1 MDGGLCAGA
10 VESRPVCYADIRL
23 GVVVDVLLD
32 DALRRVLG
40 FDVLCGDRA
49 HRYLPLPA
57 CEILADSID
66 VPSALVLMQQ
76 ELDFYR
82 QRARALTAVRGFPA
96 RRRGRP
102 LGTVVDLIFAPNG
115 ELVELVVETEE
126 GQAAADAGPGLVVG
140 PDALRPA
147 V

>member
-1 MDGGLCAGA
+1 MNGGLRASA

-32 DALRRVLG
+32 DGLQRVLG

-57 CEILADSID
+57 CEVGDAAIT
-66 VPSALVLMQQ
+66 VGSALVLMRQ

-82 QRARALTAVRGFPA
+82 ERGRALTSVRGFPV
-96 RRRGRP
+96 RRRGRA
-102 LGTVVDLIFAPNG
+102 LGTVVDLVFAPAG
-115 ELVELVVETEE
+115 ELLELVVETDE
-126 GQAAADAGPGLVVG
+126 GRATVDAGPELVVG

>member
-1 MDGGLCAGA
+1 MDGGLRASA
-10 VESRPVCYADIRL
+10 VESRAVCFADIRL
-23 GVVVDVLLD
+23 GAVVDVLLD
-32 DALRRVLG
+32 DSLRRVLG

-57 CEILADSID
+57 CEIGENRIA

-82 QRARALTAVRGFPA
+82 DRGRALTAVRGFPV
-96 RRRGRP
+96 RRGGQQ
-102 LGTVVDLIFAPNG
+102 LGTLRDLVFAPEG
-115 ELVELVVETEE
+115 ELLEVVLEVDDEETTL
-126 GQAAADAGPGLVVG
+126 DAGPDLVVG

>member
-1 MDGGLCAGA
+1 MDGGLRASA
-10 VESRPVCYADIRL
+10 VESRFVCYADIRL

-32 DALRRVLG
+32 DELRRVLG

-49 HRYLPLPA
+49 HRYLPLAA
-57 CEILADSID
+57 CEILADSIA
-66 VPSALVLMQQ
+66 VPSALVLMRQ

-82 QRARALTAVRGFPA
+82 RRARALTAVRGFPA
-96 RRRGRP
+96 RRRGRA
-102 LGTVVDLIFAPNG
+102 LGTVVDLVFAEDG
-115 ELVELVVETEE
+115 KLVELVVETEE
-126 GQAAADAGPGLVVG
+126 GRAAADAGPGLVVG

>member
-1 MDGGLCAGA
+1 MNGGLRASA
-10 VESRPVCYADIRL
+10 VESRPVCFADIRL

-32 DALRRVLG
+32 DELRRVLG

-49 HRYLPLPA
+49 HRYLPLAA
-57 CEILADSID
+57 CEIQEAAIA
-66 VPSALVLMQQ
+66 VPSALVLMRQ

-82 QRARALTAVRGFPA
+82 QRARALTAVRGFPV
-96 RRRGRP
+96 RQRGTA
-102 LGTVVDLIFAPNG
+102 LGTVVDLVFTQDG
-115 ELVELVVETEE
+115 ELVELVLESDD
-126 GQAAADAGPGLVVG
+126 GDATAEPGPGLVVG